1 MKLEF
6 AKVINQNSQ
15 SLHRPKN
22 RILAKLFQSNTKSR
36 YRGRDGQTA
45 NQNAPFFNEQLI
57 TTVPVSTIQ
66 VRNSLSMYMYFFFW
80 KAPSLKN
87 LATICDAGCN
97 RSVDFRPGNYWL
109 LRTEYVLAHVLA
121 NDHCIWPWSNSAC
134 ISSVSFFTCIGSFT
148 SGYKLEVFIENRPKG
163 NRTDIFANSYGN
175 FAADTLSHWSIRASL
190 AGRTVSYALPRCH

>member
-15 SLHRPKN
+15 SLTRPKN

-66 VRNSLSMYMYFFFW
+66 VRNSLSMYMYFLF
-80 KAPSLKN
+80 L
-87 LATICDAGCN
+87 
-97 RSVDFRPGNYWL
+97 
-109 LRTEYVLAHVLA
+109 E
-121 NDHCIWPWSNSAC
+121 
-134 ISSVSFFTCIGSFT
+134 
-148 SGYKLEVFIENRPKG
+148 KLP
-163 NRTDIFANSYGN
+163 
-175 FAADTLSHWSIRASL
+175 H
-190 AGRTVSYALPRCH
+190 